1 MAMNNRVLSIEI
13 GNSFTKIC
21 EMDYKV
27 KKPKVYKV
35 LTVETPE
42 GIVVDGML
50 QPTQEYADRMVNA
63 LGTNGIRTKKVIF
76 TISSTRVASRE
87 VQIPNVKASKIEA
100 LVKTN
105 ANEYFPVD
113 LTQYE
118 IGHYL
123 AGGLTE
129 NGKLRVMALA
139 VPKALLDSYYQL
151 AQMCSWEVEC
161 FDYSSNSLYQILRDE
176 KSEKVTMVIKIDEN
190 STIVTVLSA
199 GKVLLQRTVA
209 YGVQDAI
216 DTMIA
221 SGAYAVNDPMSAVER
236 FQKKTCLNR
245 VLHPGDK
252 VWEENAGRWEDE
264 DAGNVEVTEARQ
276 KITASLEPLIVGVSR
291 VIDFYDSRNSE
302 NPIEKSYVTGL
313 GGSFSGMSKLFTNCL
328 ERKVHTLSEMDD
340 KIGMSK
346 AIRSTRPAAYISCLG
361 AVLAPVGLIDKSTQK
376 SKGLTV
382 VSGTNYTFVSVAV
395 LVLGV
400 ILSIAMAATSV
411 TRYLGNVAQN
421 VYLQNRVQELQP
433 AQAVYNDYLAAEAQ
447 YDKYTYLYAY
457 TQTPN
462 ENLVEFINELEQ
474 ILPDSFYTNSFSSDQ
489 TGISMSVTVEGKAA
503 AARTILN
510 IRNMQS
516 IDDVEISNITDSK
529 DETGTSIVTFSI
541 TGSYKVL
548 GVILSIA
555 MAATSVTRYL
565 GNVAQNVYLQN
576 RVQELQPAQAV
587 YNDYLAAEAQYDK
600 YTYLYAYT
608 QTPNENLVEFIN
620 ELEQILPDSFYT
632 NSFSSDQTGISM
644 SVTVE
649 GKAAAARTILN
660 IRNMQSID
668 DVEISNIT
676 DSKDET
682 GTSIVTFSI
691 TGSYKELTDE
701 TEESGEAQADTQ
713 TAQ

>member
-1 MAMNNRVLSIEI
+1 MNNRVLSIEI

-21 EMDYKV
+21 EIDYKV

-42 GIVVDGML
+42 GVVVDGML
-50 QPTQEYADRMVNA
+50 QPTQEYADHLVNA
-63 LGTNGIRTKKVIF
+63 LGTNGIRTRKVIF

-87 VQIPNVKASKIEA
+87 VQIPNVKANKIEA

-105 ANEYFPVD
+105 ANDYFPVD

-129 NGKLRVMALA
+129 DGKLRVMALA
-139 VPKALLDSYYQL
+139 VPKALLNSYYQL
-151 AQMCSWEVEC
+151 AQMCGWEVEC

-176 KSEKVTMVIKIDEN
+176 KTETVTMMIKIDEN

-216 DTMIA
+216 ETMIA

-245 VLHPGDK
+245 VLHQGDK
-252 VWEENAGRWEDE
+252 LWEENAGRWEDE
-264 DAGNVEVTEARQ
+264 DAGNVEVTAARQ
-276 KITASLEPLIVGVSR
+276 KITSSLEPLIVGVSR
-291 VIDFYDSRNSE
+291 VIDFYDSRNGD
-302 NPIEKSYVTGL
+302 NPIQKTFVTGL

-328 ERKVHTLSEMDD
+328 ERKVHTLSDMED

-361 AVLAPVGLIDKSTQK
+361 AVLAPVGLIDKSQQK
-376 SKGLTV
+376 AKGMTV

-400 ILSIAMAATSV
+400 ILSIAMAVTSL
-411 TRYLGNVAQN
+411 TRYFGTVAENVA
-421 VYLQNRVQELQP
+421 LQARVEELQP
-433 AQAVYNDYLAAEAQ
+433 AQTVYNEYLSTAAQ
-447 YDKYTYLYAY
+447 YDKYKYLYEY
-457 TQTPN
+457 TENPN

-474 ILPDSFYTNSFSSDQ
+474 ILPSSFWTNSFSSDME
-489 TGISMSVTVEGKAA
+489 GISMSVTVEGKAA

-510 IRNMQS
+510 IRNMES
-516 IDDVEISNITDSK
+516 IEDVQISNITDAQNELGESA
-529 DETGTSIVTFSI
+529 VTFSI
-541 TGSYKVL
+541 TG
-548 GVILSIA
+548 
-555 MAATSVTRYL
+555 
-565 GNVAQNVYLQN
+565 
-576 RVQELQPAQAV
+576 
-587 YNDYLAAEAQYDK
+587 
-600 YTYLYAYT
+600 TYADIHADT
-608 QTPNENLVEFIN
+608 EETE
-620 ELEQILPDSFYT
+620 S
-632 NSFSSDQTGISM
+632 TGD
-644 SVTVE
+644 T
-649 GKAAAARTILN
+649 
-660 IRNMQSID
+660 
-668 DVEISNIT
+668 
-676 DSKDET
+676 T
-682 GTSIVTFSI
+682 GT
-691 TGSYKELTDE
+691 
-701 TEESGEAQADTQ
+701 

>member
-21 EMDYKV
+21 EIDYKV

-42 GIVVDGML
+42 GVVVDGML
-50 QPTQEYADRMVNA
+50 QPTQEYADHLVNA
-63 LGTNGIRTKKVIF
+63 LGTNGIRTKRVIF

-105 ANEYFPVD
+105 ANDYFPVD

-129 NGKLRVMALA
+129 EGKLRIMALA

-151 AQMCSWEVEC
+151 AQMCGWEVEC

-176 KSEKVTMVIKIDEN
+176 KSEKVTMMIKIDEN

-216 DTMIA
+216 ETMIA

-245 VLHPGDK
+245 VLHQGDK
-252 VWEENAGRWEDE
+252 LWEENAGRWEDE
-264 DAGNVEVTEARQ
+264 DAGNVEVTAARQ

-291 VIDFYDSRNSE
+291 VIDFYDSRNS
-302 NPIEKSYVTGL
+302 NTPIERTYVTGL

-328 ERKVHTLSEMDD
+328 ERKVHTLSDMDD

-361 AVLAPVGLIDKSTQK
+361 AVLAPVGLIDKSQQK
-376 SKGLTV
+376 AKGMTV

-400 ILSIAMAATSV
+400 ILSIAMAVTSL
-411 TRYLGNVAQN
+411 TRYFGTVAENVA
-421 VYLQNRVQELQP
+421 LQARVEELQP
-433 AQAVYNDYLAAEAQ
+433 AQTVYNEYLSAAAQ
-447 YDKYTYLYAY
+447 YDKYKYLYEY
-457 TQTPN
+457 TENPN

-474 ILPDSFYTNSFSSDQ
+474 ILPDSFYTDSFSSDQ
-489 TGISMSVTVEGKAA
+489 TGISMTVNVEGKAA

-510 IRNMQS
+510 IRNMES
-516 IDDVEISNITDSK
+516 IEDVQISNITDNQ
-529 DETGTSIVTFSI
+529 DEMGGSWVMFSMTGT
-541 TGSYKVL
+541 YRE
-548 GVILSIA
+548 LS
-555 MAATSVTRYL
+555 
-565 GNVAQNVYLQN
+565 
-576 RVQELQPAQAV
+576 
-587 YNDYLAAEAQYDK
+587 
-600 YTYLYAYT
+600 
-608 QTPNENLVEFIN
+608 
-620 ELEQILPDSFYT
+620 
-632 NSFSSDQTGISM
+632 
-644 SVTVE
+644 
-649 GKAAAARTILN
+649 
-660 IRNMQSID
+660 
-668 DVEISNIT
+668 
-676 DSKDET
+676 
-682 GTSIVTFSI
+682 
-691 TGSYKELTDE
+691 DE
-701 TEESGEAQADTQ
+701 TEETGETVESTQ
-713 TAQ
+713 SVQ

>member
-1 MAMNNRVLSIEI
+1 MNNRVLSIEI

-21 EMDYKV
+21 EIDYKV

-42 GIVVDGML
+42 GVVVDGML
-50 QPTQEYADRMVNA
+50 QPTQEYADHLVNA
-63 LGTNGIRTKKVIF
+63 LGTNGIHTRRVIF

-87 VQIPNVKASKIEA
+87 VQIPNVKANKIEA

-105 ANEYFPVD
+105 ANDYFPVD

-129 NGKLRVMALA
+129 EGKLRVMALA

-151 AQMCSWEVEC
+151 AQMCGWEVEC

-176 KSEKVTMVIKIDEN
+176 KSEKVTMMIKIDEN

-216 DTMIA
+216 ETMIA

-245 VLHPGDK
+245 VLHQGDK
-252 VWEENAGRWEDE
+252 LWEENAGRWEDE
-264 DAGNVEVTEARQ
+264 DAGNAEVTAARQ
-276 KITASLEPLIVGVSR
+276 KITSSLEPLIVGVSR
-291 VIDFYDSRNSE
+291 VIDFYDSRNS
-302 NPIEKSYVTGL
+302 NTPIERTYVTGL

-328 ERKVHTLSEMDD
+328 ERKVHTLSDMDD

-361 AVLAPVGLIDKSTQK
+361 AVLAPVGLIDKSQQK
-376 SKGLTV
+376 AKGMTV

-400 ILSIAMAATSV
+400 ILSIAMAVTSM
-411 TRYLGNVAQN
+411 TRYFGTVAENVA
-421 VYLQNRVQELQP
+421 LQARVEELQP
-433 AQAVYNDYLAAEAQ
+433 AQTVYNEYLSTAAQ
-447 YDKYTYLYAY
+447 YDKYKYLYEY
-457 TQTPN
+457 TENPN

-474 ILPDSFYTNSFSSDQ
+474 ILPDSFYTDSFSSDQ
-489 TGISMSVTVEGKAA
+489 TGISMTVNVEGKAA

-510 IRNMQS
+510 IRNMES
-516 IDDVEISNITDSK
+516 IEDVQISNITDNQ
-529 DETGTSIVTFSI
+529 DEMGGSWVMFSMTGT
-541 TGSYKVL
+541 YRE
-548 GVILSIA
+548 LS
-555 MAATSVTRYL
+555 
-565 GNVAQNVYLQN
+565 
-576 RVQELQPAQAV
+576 
-587 YNDYLAAEAQYDK
+587 
-600 YTYLYAYT
+600 
-608 QTPNENLVEFIN
+608 
-620 ELEQILPDSFYT
+620 
-632 NSFSSDQTGISM
+632 
-644 SVTVE
+644 
-649 GKAAAARTILN
+649 
-660 IRNMQSID
+660 
-668 DVEISNIT
+668 
-676 DSKDET
+676 
-682 GTSIVTFSI
+682 
-691 TGSYKELTDE
+691 DE
-701 TEESGEAQADTQ
+701 TEETGETVESTQ
-713 TAQ
+713 SVQ

>member
-21 EMDYKV
+21 EIDYKV

-42 GIVVDGML
+42 GVVVDGML
-50 QPTQEYADRMVNA
+50 QPTQEYADHLVNA
-63 LGTNGIRTKKVIF
+63 LGTNGIRTKRVIF

-105 ANEYFPVD
+105 ANDYFPVD

-129 NGKLRVMALA
+129 EGKLRVMALA

-151 AQMCSWEVEC
+151 AQMCGWEVEC

-176 KSEKVTMVIKIDEN
+176 KSEKVTMMIKIDEN

-216 DTMIA
+216 ETMIA

-245 VLHPGDK
+245 VLHQGDK
-252 VWEENAGRWEDE
+252 LWEENAGRWEDE
-264 DAGNVEVTEARQ
+264 DAGNVEVTAARQ

-291 VIDFYDSRNSE
+291 VIDFYDSRNGDT
-302 NPIEKSYVTGL
+302 PIERTYVTGL

-376 SKGLTV
+376 AKGLTV
-382 VSGTNYTFVSVAV
+382 VSGTNYTFLSVAV
-395 LVLGV
+395 LILGIVLSV
-400 ILSIAMAATSV
+400 AFCAMSIPRYMTDKAMNA
-411 TRYLGNVAQN
+411 
-421 VYLQNRVQELQP
+421 YLQTRIEQLQP
-433 AQAVYNDYLAAEAQ
+433 AEAIYNEYLTTAAQ
-447 YDKYTYLYAY
+447 YDKYTYFYAY

-462 ENLVEFINELEQ
+462 ENLVEFMNELEQ
-474 ILPDSFYTNSFSSDQ
+474 ILPSSFFTNSFSSDEM
-489 TGISMSVTVEGKAA
+489 GVSMTITVEGKAA

-510 IRNMQS
+510 VRNMKS
-516 IDDVEISNITDSK
+516 IESVSVSGITDTV
-529 DETGTSIVTFSI
+529 DEAGNSTVTFSLSG
-541 TGSYKVL
+541 TYKAL
-548 GVILSIA
+548 GAEEEEPSDGTAV
-555 MAATSVTRYL
+555 AA
-565 GNVAQNVYLQN
+565 Q
-576 RVQELQPAQAV
+576 
-587 YNDYLAAEAQYDK
+587 
-600 YTYLYAYT
+600 
-608 QTPNENLVEFIN
+608 
-620 ELEQILPDSFYT
+620 
-632 NSFSSDQTGISM
+632 
-644 SVTVE
+644 
-649 GKAAAARTILN
+649 
-660 IRNMQSID
+660 
-668 DVEISNIT
+668 
-676 DSKDET
+676 
-682 GTSIVTFSI
+682 
-691 TGSYKELTDE
+691 
-701 TEESGEAQADTQ
+701 
-713 TAQ
+713 

>member
-21 EMDYKV
+21 EIDYKV

-42 GIVVDGML
+42 GVVVDGML
-50 QPTQEYADRMVNA
+50 QPTQEYADHLVNA
-63 LGTNGIRTKKVIF
+63 LGTNGIRTKRVIF

-87 VQIPNVKASKIEA
+87 VQIPNVKANKIEA

-105 ANEYFPVD
+105 ANDYFPVD

-129 NGKLRVMALA
+129 EGKLRVMALA
-139 VPKALLDSYYQL
+139 VPKALLNSYYQL
-151 AQMCSWEVEC
+151 AQMCGWEVEC

-176 KSEKVTMVIKIDEN
+176 KSEKVTMMIKIDEN

-216 DTMIA
+216 ETMIA

-245 VLHPGDK
+245 VLHQGDK
-252 VWEENAGRWEDE
+252 LWEENAGRWEDE
-264 DAGNVEVTEARQ
+264 DAGNVEVTAARQ
-276 KITASLEPLIVGVSR
+276 KITSTLEPLIVGVNR
-291 VIDFYDSRNSE
+291 VIDFYDSRNGDT
-302 NPIEKSYVTGL
+302 PIERTYVTGL

-328 ERKVHTLSEMDD
+328 ERKVHTLSDMDD

-361 AVLAPVGLIDKSTQK
+361 AVLAPVGLIDKSQQK
-376 SKGLTV
+376 GKGMTV

-400 ILSIAMAATSV
+400 ILSIAMAVTSL
-411 TRYLGNVAQN
+411 TRYFGTVAENVT
-421 VYLQNRVQELQP
+421 LQARVEELQP
-433 AQAVYNDYLAAEAQ
+433 AQTVYNEYLSAAAQ
-447 YDKYTYLYAY
+447 YDKYKYLYEY
-457 TQTPN
+457 TENPN

-474 ILPDSFYTNSFSSDQ
+474 ILPDSFYTDSFSSDQ
-489 TGISMSVTVEGKAA
+489 TGISMTVNVEGKAA

-510 IRNMQS
+510 IRNMES
-516 IDDVEISNITDSK
+516 IEDVQISNITDNQ
-529 DETGTSIVTFSI
+529 DEMGGSWVMFSMTGT
-541 TGSYKVL
+541 YRE
-548 GVILSIA
+548 LS
-555 MAATSVTRYL
+555 
-565 GNVAQNVYLQN
+565 
-576 RVQELQPAQAV
+576 
-587 YNDYLAAEAQYDK
+587 
-600 YTYLYAYT
+600 
-608 QTPNENLVEFIN
+608 
-620 ELEQILPDSFYT
+620 
-632 NSFSSDQTGISM
+632 
-644 SVTVE
+644 
-649 GKAAAARTILN
+649 
-660 IRNMQSID
+660 
-668 DVEISNIT
+668 
-676 DSKDET
+676 
-682 GTSIVTFSI
+682 
-691 TGSYKELTDE
+691 DE
-701 TEESGEAQADTQ
+701 TEETGETVESTQ
-713 TAQ
+713 SVQ

>member
-1 MAMNNRVLSIEI
+1 MNNRVLSIEI

-21 EMDYKV
+21 EIDYKV

-42 GIVVDGML
+42 GVVVDGML
-50 QPTQEYADRMVNA
+50 QPTQEYADHLVSA
-63 LGTNGIRTKKVIF
+63 LGTNGIRTKRVIF

-87 VQIPNVKASKIEA
+87 VQIPNVKANKIEA

-105 ANEYFPVD
+105 ANDYFPVD

-129 NGKLRVMALA
+129 EGKLRVMALA
-139 VPKALLDSYYQL
+139 VPKALLNSYYQL
-151 AQMCSWEVEC
+151 AQMCGWEVEC

-176 KSEKVTMVIKIDEN
+176 KSEKVTMMIKIDEN

-216 DTMIA
+216 ETMIA

-245 VLHPGDK
+245 VLHQGDK
-252 VWEENAGRWEDE
+252 LWEENAGRWEDE
-264 DAGNVEVTEARQ
+264 DAGNVEVTAARQ

-291 VIDFYDSRNSE
+291 VIDFYDSRNSDT
-302 NPIEKSYVTGL
+302 PIERTYVTGL

-376 SKGLTV
+376 AKGLTV
-382 VSGTNYTFVSVAV
+382 VSGTNYTFVSVAI

-400 ILSIAMAATSV
+400 ILSIAMAVTSL
-411 TRYLGNVAQN
+411 TRYFGTVAENVA
-421 VYLQNRVQELQP
+421 LQARVEELQP
-433 AQAVYNDYLAAEAQ
+433 AQTVYNEYLSAAAQ
-447 YDKYTYLYAY
+447 YDKYKYLYEY
-457 TQTPN
+457 TENPN

-474 ILPDSFYTNSFSSDQ
+474 ILPSSFWTNSFSSDME
-489 TGISMSVTVEGKAA
+489 GISMSVTVEGKAA

-510 IRNMQS
+510 IRNMES
-516 IDDVEISNITDSK
+516 IEDVQISNITDTQNELGESA
-529 DETGTSIVTFSI
+529 VTFSI
-541 TGSYKVL
+541 TG
-548 GVILSIA
+548 
-555 MAATSVTRYL
+555 
-565 GNVAQNVYLQN
+565 
-576 RVQELQPAQAV
+576 
-587 YNDYLAAEAQYDK
+587 
-600 YTYLYAYT
+600 TYADIHADT
-608 QTPNENLVEFIN
+608 EETE
-620 ELEQILPDSFYT
+620 S
-632 NSFSSDQTGISM
+632 TGD
-644 SVTVE
+644 T
-649 GKAAAARTILN
+649 
-660 IRNMQSID
+660 
-668 DVEISNIT
+668 
-676 DSKDET
+676 T
-682 GTSIVTFSI
+682 GT
-691 TGSYKELTDE
+691 
-701 TEESGEAQADTQ
+701 

>member
-21 EMDYKV
+21 EIDYKV

-35 LTVETPE
+35 LTVEPPE
-42 GIVVDGML
+42 GVVVDGML
-50 QPTQEYADRMVNA
+50 QPTQEYADHLVNA
-63 LGTNGIRTKKVIF
+63 LGTNGIRTKRVIF

-87 VQIPNVKASKIEA
+87 VQIPNVKANKIEA

-105 ANEYFPVD
+105 ANDYFPVD

-129 NGKLRVMALA
+129 EGKLRVMALA

-151 AQMCSWEVEC
+151 AQMCGWEVEC

-176 KSEKVTMVIKIDEN
+176 KSEKVTMMIKIDEN

-216 DTMIA
+216 ETMIA

-245 VLHPGDK
+245 VLHQGDK
-252 VWEENAGRWEDE
+252 LWEENAGRWEDE
-264 DAGNVEVTEARQ
+264 DAGNVEVTAARQ
-276 KITASLEPLIVGVSR
+276 KITSSLEPLIVGVSR
-291 VIDFYDSRNSE
+291 VIDFYDSRNS
-302 NPIEKSYVTGL
+302 NTPIERTYVTGL

-328 ERKVHTLSEMDD
+328 ERKVHTLSDMDD

-376 SKGLTV
+376 AKGLTV

-400 ILSIAMAATSV
+400 ILSIAMAVTSL
-411 TRYLGNVAQN
+411 TRYFGTVAENVA
-421 VYLQNRVQELQP
+421 LQARVEELQP
-433 AQAVYNDYLAAEAQ
+433 AQAVYNDYLATAAQ
-447 YDKYTYLYAY
+447 YDKYQYLYEY
-457 TQTPN
+457 TENPN

-474 ILPDSFYTNSFSSDQ
+474 ILPSSFWTNSFSSDME
-489 TGISMSVTVEGKAA
+489 GISMSVTVEGKAA

-510 IRNMQS
+510 IRNMES
-516 IDDVEISNITDSK
+516 IEDVQISNITDAQNELGESA
-529 DETGTSIVTFSI
+529 VTFSI
-541 TGSYKVL
+541 TGTYADIHADSEEAENT
-548 GVILSIA
+548 GD
-555 MAATSVTRYL
+555 AA
-565 GNVAQNVYLQN
+565 
-576 RVQELQPAQAV
+576 
-587 YNDYLAAEAQYDK
+587 
-600 YTYLYAYT
+600 
-608 QTPNENLVEFIN
+608 
-620 ELEQILPDSFYT
+620 
-632 NSFSSDQTGISM
+632 
-644 SVTVE
+644 
-649 GKAAAARTILN
+649 
-660 IRNMQSID
+660 
-668 DVEISNIT
+668 
-676 DSKDET
+676 
-682 GTSIVTFSI
+682 GT
-691 TGSYKELTDE
+691 
-701 TEESGEAQADTQ
+701 

>member
-1 MAMNNRVLSIEI
+1 MNNRVLSIEI

-21 EMDYKV
+21 EIDYKV

-42 GIVVDGML
+42 GVVVDGML
-50 QPTQEYADRMVNA
+50 QPTQEYADHLVNA
-63 LGTNGIRTKKVIF
+63 LGTNSIRTKRVIF

-87 VQIPNVKASKIEA
+87 VQIPNVKANKIEA

-105 ANEYFPVD
+105 ANDYFPVD

-129 NGKLRVMALA
+129 EGKLRVMALA
-139 VPKALLDSYYQL
+139 VPKALLNSYYQL
-151 AQMCSWEVEC
+151 AQMCGWEIEC

-176 KSEKVTMVIKIDEN
+176 KTETVTMMIKIDEN

-216 DTMIA
+216 ETMIA
-221 SGAYAVNDPMSAVER
+221 SGVYAVNDPMSAVER

-245 VLHPGDK
+245 VLHQGDK
-252 VWEENAGRWEDE
+252 LWEENAGRWEDE
-264 DAGNVEVTEARQ
+264 DAGNVEVTAARQ

-291 VIDFYDSRNSE
+291 VIDFYDSRNGD
-302 NPIEKSYVTGL
+302 NPIQKTFVTGL

-328 ERKVHTLSEMDD
+328 ERKVHTLSDMED

-361 AVLAPVGLIDKSTQK
+361 AVLAPVGLIDKSQQK
-376 SKGLTV
+376 AKGMTV

-400 ILSIAMAATSV
+400 ILSIAMAVTSL
-411 TRYLGNVAQN
+411 TRYFGTVAENVA
-421 VYLQNRVQELQP
+421 LQARVEELQP
-433 AQAVYNDYLAAEAQ
+433 AQAVYNDYLATAAQ
-447 YDKYTYLYAY
+447 YDKYQYLYEY
-457 TQTPN
+457 TENPN

-474 ILPDSFYTNSFSSDQ
+474 ILPSSFWTNSFSSDME
-489 TGISMSVTVEGKAA
+489 GISMSVTVEGKAA

-510 IRNMQS
+510 IRNMES
-516 IDDVEISNITDSK
+516 IEDVQISNITDAQNELGESA
-529 DETGTSIVTFSI
+529 VTFSI
-541 TGSYKVL
+541 TGTYADIHADSEEAENT
-548 GVILSIA
+548 GD
-555 MAATSVTRYL
+555 AA
-565 GNVAQNVYLQN
+565 
-576 RVQELQPAQAV
+576 
-587 YNDYLAAEAQYDK
+587 
-600 YTYLYAYT
+600 
-608 QTPNENLVEFIN
+608 
-620 ELEQILPDSFYT
+620 
-632 NSFSSDQTGISM
+632 
-644 SVTVE
+644 
-649 GKAAAARTILN
+649 
-660 IRNMQSID
+660 
-668 DVEISNIT
+668 
-676 DSKDET
+676 
-682 GTSIVTFSI
+682 GT
-691 TGSYKELTDE
+691 
-701 TEESGEAQADTQ
+701 

>member
-21 EMDYKV
+21 EIDYKV

-42 GIVVDGML
+42 GVVVDGML
-50 QPTQEYADRMVNA
+50 QPTQEYADHLVNA
-63 LGTNGIRTKKVIF
+63 LGTNGIRTKRVIF

-87 VQIPNVKASKIEA
+87 VQIPNVKANKIEA

-105 ANEYFPVD
+105 ANDYFPVD

-129 NGKLRVMALA
+129 EGKLRVMALA
-139 VPKALLDSYYQL
+139 VPKALLNSYYQL
-151 AQMCSWEVEC
+151 AQMCGWEVEC

-176 KSEKVTMVIKIDEN
+176 KSEKVTMMIKIDEN
-190 STIVTVLSA
+190 NTIVTVLSA

-216 DTMIA
+216 ETMIA

-245 VLHPGDK
+245 VLHQGDK
-252 VWEENAGRWEDE
+252 LWEENAGRWEDE
-264 DAGNVEVTEARQ
+264 DAGNAEVTAARQ
-276 KITASLEPLIVGVSR
+276 KITSSLEPLIVGVSR
-291 VIDFYDSRNSE
+291 VIDFYDSRNSDT
-302 NPIEKSYVTGL
+302 PIERTYVTGL

-361 AVLAPVGLIDKSTQK
+361 AVLAPVGLIDKSQQK
-376 SKGLTV
+376 GKGMTV

-400 ILSIAMAATSV
+400 ILSIAMAVTSL
-411 TRYLGNVAQN
+411 TRYFGTVAENVA
-421 VYLQNRVQELQP
+421 LQARVEELQP
-433 AQAVYNDYLAAEAQ
+433 AQTVYNEYLSAAAQ
-447 YDKYTYLYAY
+447 YDKYKYLYEY
-457 TQTPN
+457 TENPN

-474 ILPDSFYTNSFSSDQ
+474 ILPDSFYTDSFSSDQ
-489 TGISMSVTVEGKAA
+489 TGISMTVNVEGKAA

-510 IRNMQS
+510 IRNMES
-516 IDDVEISNITDSK
+516 IEDVQISNITDNQ
-529 DETGTSIVTFSI
+529 DEMGGSWVMFSMTGT
-541 TGSYKVL
+541 YRE
-548 GVILSIA
+548 LS
-555 MAATSVTRYL
+555 
-565 GNVAQNVYLQN
+565 
-576 RVQELQPAQAV
+576 
-587 YNDYLAAEAQYDK
+587 
-600 YTYLYAYT
+600 
-608 QTPNENLVEFIN
+608 
-620 ELEQILPDSFYT
+620 
-632 NSFSSDQTGISM
+632 
-644 SVTVE
+644 
-649 GKAAAARTILN
+649 
-660 IRNMQSID
+660 
-668 DVEISNIT
+668 
-676 DSKDET
+676 
-682 GTSIVTFSI
+682 
-691 TGSYKELTDE
+691 DE
-701 TEESGEAQADTQ
+701 TEETGETVESTQ
-713 TAQ
+713 SVQ

>member
-21 EMDYKV
+21 EIDYKV

-42 GIVVDGML
+42 GVVVDGML
-50 QPTQEYADRMVNA
+50 QPTQEYADHLVNA
-63 LGTNGIRTKKVIF
+63 LGTNGIRTKRVIF

-105 ANEYFPVD
+105 ANDYFPVD

-129 NGKLRVMALA
+129 DGKLRVMALA
-139 VPKALLDSYYQL
+139 VPKALLNSYYQL
-151 AQMCSWEVEC
+151 AQMCGWEVEC

-176 KSEKVTMVIKIDEN
+176 KSEKVTMMIKIDEN
-190 STIVTVLSA
+190 NTIVTVLSA

-216 DTMIA
+216 ETMIA

-245 VLHPGDK
+245 VLHQGDK
-252 VWEENAGRWEDE
+252 LWEENAGRWEDE
-264 DAGNVEVTEARQ
+264 DAGNVEVTAARQ
-276 KITASLEPLIVGVSR
+276 KITSSLEPLIVGVSR
-291 VIDFYDSRNSE
+291 VIDFYDSRNSDT
-302 NPIEKSYVTGL
+302 PIERTYVTGL

-361 AVLAPVGLIDKSTQK
+361 AVLAPVGLIDKSQQK
-376 SKGLTV
+376 AKGMTV

-400 ILSIAMAATSV
+400 ILSIAMAVTSL
-411 TRYLGNVAQN
+411 TRYFGTVAENVA
-421 VYLQNRVQELQP
+421 LQARVEELQP
-433 AQAVYNDYLAAEAQ
+433 AQAVYNEYLSAAAQ
-447 YDKYTYLYAY
+447 YDKYKYLYEY
-457 TQTPN
+457 TENPN

-474 ILPDSFYTNSFSSDQ
+474 ILPDSFYTDSFSSDQ
-489 TGISMSVTVEGKAA
+489 TGISMTVNVEGKAA

-510 IRNMQS
+510 IRNMES
-516 IDDVEISNITDSK
+516 IEDVQISNITDNQ
-529 DETGTSIVTFSI
+529 DETGGSWVMFS
-541 TGSYKVL
+541 
-548 GVILSIA
+548 
-555 MAATSVTRYL
+555 M
-565 GNVAQNVYLQN
+565 
-576 RVQELQPAQAV
+576 
-587 YNDYLAAEAQYDK
+587 
-600 YTYLYAYT
+600 
-608 QTPNENLVEFIN
+608 
-620 ELEQILPDSFYT
+620 
-632 NSFSSDQTGISM
+632 
-644 SVTVE
+644 
-649 GKAAAARTILN
+649 
-660 IRNMQSID
+660 
-668 DVEISNIT
+668 
-676 DSKDET
+676 T
-682 GTSIVTFSI
+682 GT
-691 TGSYKELTDE
+691 YRELSDE
-701 TEESGEAQADTQ
+701 TEETGETVESTQ
-713 TAQ
+713 SVQ

>member
-21 EMDYKV
+21 EIDYKV

-42 GIVVDGML
+42 GVVVDGML
-50 QPTQEYADRMVNA
+50 QPTQEYADHLVNA
-63 LGTNGIRTKKVIF
+63 LGTNGIRTKRVIF

-105 ANEYFPVD
+105 ANDYFPVD

-129 NGKLRVMALA
+129 EGKLRVMALA

-151 AQMCSWEVEC
+151 AQMCGWEVEC

-176 KSEKVTMVIKIDEN
+176 KSEKVTMMIKIDEN

-216 DTMIA
+216 ETMIA

-252 VWEENAGRWEDE
+252 LWEENAGRWEDE
-264 DAGNVEVTEARQ
+264 DAGNVEVTAARQ
-276 KITASLEPLIVGVSR
+276 KITSSLEPLIVGVSR
-291 VIDFYDSRNSE
+291 VIDFYDSRNSDT
-302 NPIEKSYVTGL
+302 PIERTYVTGL

-328 ERKVHTLSEMDD
+328 ERKVHTLSDMED

-361 AVLAPVGLIDKSTQK
+361 AVLAPVGLIDKSQQK
-376 SKGLTV
+376 AKGMTV

-400 ILSIAMAATSV
+400 ILSIAMAVTSL
-411 TRYLGNVAQN
+411 TRYFGTVAENVA
-421 VYLQNRVQELQP
+421 LQERVEELQP
-433 AQAVYNDYLAAEAQ
+433 AQTVYNEYLSTAAQ
-447 YDKYTYLYAY
+447 YDKYKYLYEY
-457 TQTPN
+457 TENPN
-462 ENLVEFINELEQ
+462 ENIVEFINELEQ
-474 ILPDSFYTNSFSSDQ
+474 ILPSSFWTNSFSSDME
-489 TGISMSVTVEGKAA
+489 GISMSVTVEGKAA

-510 IRNMQS
+510 IRNMES
-516 IDDVEISNITDSK
+516 IEDVQISNITDTQNELGESA
-529 DETGTSIVTFSI
+529 VTFSI
-541 TGSYKVL
+541 TG
-548 GVILSIA
+548 
-555 MAATSVTRYL
+555 
-565 GNVAQNVYLQN
+565 
-576 RVQELQPAQAV
+576 
-587 YNDYLAAEAQYDK
+587 
-600 YTYLYAYT
+600 TYADIHADT
-608 QTPNENLVEFIN
+608 EETE
-620 ELEQILPDSFYT
+620 S
-632 NSFSSDQTGISM
+632 TGD
-644 SVTVE
+644 T
-649 GKAAAARTILN
+649 
-660 IRNMQSID
+660 
-668 DVEISNIT
+668 
-676 DSKDET
+676 T
-682 GTSIVTFSI
+682 GT
-691 TGSYKELTDE
+691 
-701 TEESGEAQADTQ
+701 

>member
-1 MAMNNRVLSIEI
+1 MNNRVLSIEI

-21 EMDYKV
+21 EIDYKV

-42 GIVVDGML
+42 GVVVDGML
-50 QPTQEYADRMVNA
+50 QPTQEYADHLVNA
-63 LGTNGIRTKKVIF
+63 LGTNGIRTKRVIF

-87 VQIPNVKASKIEA
+87 VQIPNVKANKIEA

-105 ANEYFPVD
+105 ANDYFPVD

-129 NGKLRVMALA
+129 EGKLRVMALA

-151 AQMCSWEVEC
+151 AQMCGWEVEC

-176 KSEKVTMVIKIDEN
+176 KSEKVTMMIKIDEN

-216 DTMIA
+216 ETMIA

-245 VLHPGDK
+245 VLHQGDK
-252 VWEENAGRWEDE
+252 LWEENAGRWEDE
-264 DAGNVEVTEARQ
+264 DAGNVEVTAARQ

-291 VIDFYDSRNSE
+291 VIDFYDSRNSDT
-302 NPIEKSYVTGL
+302 PIERTYVTGL

-376 SKGLTV
+376 AKGLTV

-400 ILSIAMAATSV
+400 ILSIAMAVTSL
-411 TRYLGNVAQN
+411 TRYFGTVAENVT
-421 VYLQNRVQELQP
+421 LQARVEELQP
-433 AQAVYNDYLAAEAQ
+433 AQTVYNEYLSTAAQ
-447 YDKYTYLYAY
+447 YDKYKYLYEY
-457 TQTPN
+457 TENPN

-474 ILPDSFYTNSFSSDQ
+474 ILPDSFYTDSFSSDQ
-489 TGISMSVTVEGKAA
+489 TGISMTVNVEGKAA

-510 IRNMQS
+510 IRNMES
-516 IDDVEISNITDSK
+516 IEDVQISNITDNQ
-529 DETGTSIVTFSI
+529 DEMGGSWVMFSMTGT
-541 TGSYKVL
+541 YRE
-548 GVILSIA
+548 LS
-555 MAATSVTRYL
+555 
-565 GNVAQNVYLQN
+565 
-576 RVQELQPAQAV
+576 
-587 YNDYLAAEAQYDK
+587 
-600 YTYLYAYT
+600 
-608 QTPNENLVEFIN
+608 
-620 ELEQILPDSFYT
+620 
-632 NSFSSDQTGISM
+632 
-644 SVTVE
+644 
-649 GKAAAARTILN
+649 
-660 IRNMQSID
+660 
-668 DVEISNIT
+668 
-676 DSKDET
+676 
-682 GTSIVTFSI
+682 
-691 TGSYKELTDE
+691 DE
-701 TEESGEAQADTQ
+701 TEETGETVESTQ
-713 TAQ
+713 SVQ

>member
-21 EMDYKV
+21 EIDYKV

-42 GIVVDGML
+42 GVVVDGML
-50 QPTQEYADRMVNA
+50 QPTQEYADRMVSA
-63 LGTNGIRTKKVIF
+63 LGTNGIRTKRVIF

-105 ANEYFPVD
+105 ANDYFPVD

-129 NGKLRVMALA
+129 DGKLRVMALA
-139 VPKALLDSYYQL
+139 VPKALLNSYYQL
-151 AQMCSWEVEC
+151 AQMCGWEVEC

-176 KSEKVTMVIKIDEN
+176 KSEKVTMMIKIDEN

-216 DTMIA
+216 ETMIA

-245 VLHPGDK
+245 VLHQGDK
-252 VWEENAGRWEDE
+252 LWEENAGRWEDE
-264 DAGNVEVTEARQ
+264 DAGNVEVTAARQ
-276 KITASLEPLIVGVSR
+276 KITSSLEPLIVGVSR
-291 VIDFYDSRNSE
+291 VIDFYDSRNGDT
-302 NPIEKSYVTGL
+302 PIERTYVTGL

-328 ERKVHTLSEMDD
+328 ERKVHTLSDMDD

-361 AVLAPVGLIDKSTQK
+361 AVLAPVGLIDKSQQK
-376 SKGLTV
+376 AKGMTV

-400 ILSIAMAATSV
+400 ILSIAMAVTSL
-411 TRYLGNVAQN
+411 TRYFGTVAENVA
-421 VYLQNRVQELQP
+421 LQARVEELQP
-433 AQAVYNDYLAAEAQ
+433 AQAVYNEYLSAAAQ
-447 YDKYTYLYAY
+447 YDKYKYLYEY
-457 TQTPN
+457 TENPN

-474 ILPDSFYTNSFSSDQ
+474 ILPDSFYTDSFSSDQ
-489 TGISMSVTVEGKAA
+489 TGISMTVNVEGKAA

-510 IRNMQS
+510 VRNMES
-516 IDDVEISNITDSK
+516 IEDVQISNITDNQ
-529 DETGTSIVTFSI
+529 DEMGGSWVMFSMTGT
-541 TGSYKVL
+541 YRE
-548 GVILSIA
+548 LS
-555 MAATSVTRYL
+555 
-565 GNVAQNVYLQN
+565 
-576 RVQELQPAQAV
+576 
-587 YNDYLAAEAQYDK
+587 
-600 YTYLYAYT
+600 
-608 QTPNENLVEFIN
+608 
-620 ELEQILPDSFYT
+620 
-632 NSFSSDQTGISM
+632 
-644 SVTVE
+644 
-649 GKAAAARTILN
+649 
-660 IRNMQSID
+660 
-668 DVEISNIT
+668 
-676 DSKDET
+676 
-682 GTSIVTFSI
+682 
-691 TGSYKELTDE
+691 DE
-701 TEESGEAQADTQ
+701 TEETGETVESTQ
-713 TAQ
+713 SVQ

>member
-1 MAMNNRVLSIEI
+1 MNNRVLSIEI

-21 EMDYKV
+21 EIDYKV

-42 GIVVDGML
+42 GVVVDGML
-50 QPTQEYADRMVNA
+50 QPTQEYADHLVNA
-63 LGTNGIRTKKVIF
+63 LGTNGIRTKRVIF

-87 VQIPNVKASKIEA
+87 VQIPNVKANKIEA

-105 ANEYFPVD
+105 ANDYFPVD

-129 NGKLRVMALA
+129 EGKLRVMALA

-151 AQMCSWEVEC
+151 AQMCGWEVEC

-176 KSEKVTMVIKIDEN
+176 KSEKVTMMIKIDEN

-216 DTMIA
+216 ETMIA

-245 VLHPGDK
+245 VLHQGDK
-252 VWEENAGRWEDE
+252 LWEENAGRWEDE
-264 DAGNVEVTEARQ
+264 DAGNAEVTAARQ
-276 KITASLEPLIVGVSR
+276 KITSSLEPLIVGVSR
-291 VIDFYDSRNSE
+291 VIDFYDSRNS
-302 NPIEKSYVTGL
+302 NTPIERTYVTGL

-328 ERKVHTLSEMDD
+328 ERKVHTLSDMED

-361 AVLAPVGLIDKSTQK
+361 AVLAPVGLIDKSQQK
-376 SKGLTV
+376 AKGMTV

-400 ILSIAMAATSV
+400 ILSIAMAVTSL
-411 TRYLGNVAQN
+411 TRYFGTVAENVA
-421 VYLQNRVQELQP
+421 LQARVEELQP
-433 AQAVYNDYLAAEAQ
+433 AQTVYNEYLSAAAQ
-447 YDKYTYLYAY
+447 YDKYKYLYEY
-457 TQTPN
+457 TENPN

-474 ILPDSFYTNSFSSDQ
+474 ILPSSFWTNSFSSDME
-489 TGISMSVTVEGKAA
+489 GISMSVTVEGKAA

-510 IRNMQS
+510 IRNMES
-516 IDDVEISNITDSK
+516 IEDVQISNITDTQNELGESA
-529 DETGTSIVTFSI
+529 VTFSI
-541 TGSYKVL
+541 TG
-548 GVILSIA
+548 
-555 MAATSVTRYL
+555 
-565 GNVAQNVYLQN
+565 
-576 RVQELQPAQAV
+576 
-587 YNDYLAAEAQYDK
+587 
-600 YTYLYAYT
+600 TYADIHADT
-608 QTPNENLVEFIN
+608 EETE
-620 ELEQILPDSFYT
+620 S
-632 NSFSSDQTGISM
+632 TGD
-644 SVTVE
+644 T
-649 GKAAAARTILN
+649 
-660 IRNMQSID
+660 
-668 DVEISNIT
+668 
-676 DSKDET
+676 T
-682 GTSIVTFSI
+682 GT
-691 TGSYKELTDE
+691 
-701 TEESGEAQADTQ
+701 

>member
-21 EMDYKV
+21 EIDYKV

-42 GIVVDGML
+42 GVVVDGML
-50 QPTQEYADRMVNA
+50 QPTQEYADHLVNA
-63 LGTNGIRTKKVIF
+63 LGTNGIRTKRVIF

-87 VQIPNVKASKIEA
+87 VQIPNVKANKIEA

-105 ANEYFPVD
+105 ANDYFPVD

-129 NGKLRVMALA
+129 EGKLRVMALA

-151 AQMCSWEVEC
+151 AQMCGWEVEC

-176 KSEKVTMVIKIDEN
+176 KSEKVTMMIKIDEN

-216 DTMIA
+216 ETMIA
-221 SGAYAVNDPMSAVER
+221 SGVYAVNDPMSAVER

-245 VLHPGDK
+245 VLHQGDK
-252 VWEENAGRWEDE
+252 LWEENAGRWEDE
-264 DAGNVEVTEARQ
+264 DAGNVEVTAARQ

-291 VIDFYDSRNSE
+291 VIDFYDSRNSDT
-302 NPIEKSYVTGL
+302 PIERTYVTGL

-328 ERKVHTLSEMDD
+328 ERKVHTLSDMED

-361 AVLAPVGLIDKSTQK
+361 AVLAPVGLIDKSQQK
-376 SKGLTV
+376 AKGMTV

-400 ILSIAMAATSV
+400 ILSIAMAVTSL
-411 TRYLGNVAQN
+411 TRYFGTVAENVA
-421 VYLQNRVQELQP
+421 LQARVEELQP
-433 AQAVYNDYLAAEAQ
+433 AQTVYNEYLSTAAQ
-447 YDKYTYLYAY
+447 YDKYKYLYEY
-457 TQTPN
+457 TENPN

-474 ILPDSFYTNSFSSDQ
+474 ILPSSFWTNSFSSDME
-489 TGISMSVTVEGKAA
+489 GISMSVTVEGKAA

-510 IRNMQS
+510 IRNMES
-516 IDDVEISNITDSK
+516 IEDVQISNITDTQNELGESA
-529 DETGTSIVTFSI
+529 VTFSI
-541 TGSYKVL
+541 TG
-548 GVILSIA
+548 
-555 MAATSVTRYL
+555 
-565 GNVAQNVYLQN
+565 
-576 RVQELQPAQAV
+576 
-587 YNDYLAAEAQYDK
+587 
-600 YTYLYAYT
+600 TYADIHADT
-608 QTPNENLVEFIN
+608 EETE
-620 ELEQILPDSFYT
+620 S
-632 NSFSSDQTGISM
+632 TGD
-644 SVTVE
+644 T
-649 GKAAAARTILN
+649 
-660 IRNMQSID
+660 
-668 DVEISNIT
+668 
-676 DSKDET
+676 T
-682 GTSIVTFSI
+682 GT
-691 TGSYKELTDE
+691 
-701 TEESGEAQADTQ
+701 

>member
-21 EMDYKV
+21 EIDYKV

-42 GIVVDGML
+42 GVVVDGML
-50 QPTQEYADRMVNA
+50 QPTQEYADHLVNA
-63 LGTNGIRTKKVIF
+63 LGTNGIRTKRVIF

-87 VQIPNVKASKIEA
+87 VQIPNVKANKIEA

-105 ANEYFPVD
+105 ANDYFPVD

-129 NGKLRVMALA
+129 EGKLRVMALA

-151 AQMCSWEVEC
+151 AQMCGWEVEC

-176 KSEKVTMVIKIDEN
+176 KSEKVTMMIKIDEN

-216 DTMIA
+216 ETMIA

-245 VLHPGDK
+245 VLHQGDK
-252 VWEENAGRWEDE
+252 LWEENAGRWEDE
-264 DAGNVEVTEARQ
+264 DAGNVEVTAARQ
-276 KITASLEPLIVGVSR
+276 KITSSLEPLIVGVSR
-291 VIDFYDSRNSE
+291 VIDFYDSRNSDT
-302 NPIEKSYVTGL
+302 PIERTYVTGL

-376 SKGLTV
+376 AKGLTV

-400 ILSIAMAATSV
+400 ILSIAMAVTSL
-411 TRYLGNVAQN
+411 TRYFGTVAENVA
-421 VYLQNRVQELQP
+421 LQARVEELQP
-433 AQAVYNDYLAAEAQ
+433 AQTVYNEYLSAAAQ
-447 YDKYTYLYAY
+447 YDKYKYLYEY
-457 TQTPN
+457 TENPN

-474 ILPDSFYTNSFSSDQ
+474 ILPSSFWTNSFSSDME
-489 TGISMSVTVEGKAA
+489 GISMSVTVEGKAA

-510 IRNMQS
+510 IRNMES
-516 IDDVEISNITDSK
+516 IEDVQISNITDTQNELGESA
-529 DETGTSIVTFSI
+529 VTFSI
-541 TGSYKVL
+541 TG
-548 GVILSIA
+548 
-555 MAATSVTRYL
+555 
-565 GNVAQNVYLQN
+565 
-576 RVQELQPAQAV
+576 
-587 YNDYLAAEAQYDK
+587 
-600 YTYLYAYT
+600 TYADIHADT
-608 QTPNENLVEFIN
+608 EETE
-620 ELEQILPDSFYT
+620 S
-632 NSFSSDQTGISM
+632 TGD
-644 SVTVE
+644 T
-649 GKAAAARTILN
+649 
-660 IRNMQSID
+660 
-668 DVEISNIT
+668 
-676 DSKDET
+676 T
-682 GTSIVTFSI
+682 GT
-691 TGSYKELTDE
+691 
-701 TEESGEAQADTQ
+701 

>member
-1 MAMNNRVLSIEI
+1 MNNRVLSIEI

-21 EMDYKV
+21 EIDYKV

-42 GIVVDGML
+42 GVVVDGML
-50 QPTQEYADRMVNA
+50 QPTQEYADHLVNA
-63 LGTNGIRTKKVIF
+63 LGTNGIRTKRVIF

-105 ANEYFPVD
+105 ANDYFPVD

-129 NGKLRVMALA
+129 EGKLRVMALA
-139 VPKALLDSYYQL
+139 VPKALLNSYYQL
-151 AQMCSWEVEC
+151 AQMCGWEVEC

-176 KSEKVTMVIKIDEN
+176 KSEKVTLVIKIDEN

-216 DTMIA
+216 ETMIS
-221 SGAYAVNDPMSAVER
+221 SGAYAVTDPIGAVER

-245 VLHPGDK
+245 VLHQGDK
-252 VWEENAGRWEDE
+252 VWEENSGRWEDE
-264 DAGNVEVTEARQ
+264 DAGNVTVMEARQ

-291 VIDFYDSRNSE
+291 VIDFYDSRNGDS
-302 NPIEKSYVTGL
+302 PIERAYVTGL

-328 ERKVHTLSEMDD
+328 EKKVHTLSEVD

-346 AIRSTRPAAYISCLG
+346 AIRSTRPASYISCLG

-376 SKGLTV
+376 AKGLTV

-395 LVLGV
+395 LVLGIV
-400 ILSIAMAATSV
+400 VSIAFCAMSIP
-411 TRYLGNVAQN
+411 RYMVDKVAN
-421 VYLQNRVQELQP
+421 EYLQNRIVELQP
-433 AQAVYNDYLAAEAQ
+433 AEAIYNEYLTTAAQ
-447 YDKYTYLYAY
+447 YDKYNYFYAY

-462 ENLVEFINELEQ
+462 ENLVEFMNELEQ
-474 ILPDSFYTNSFSSDQ
+474 ILPSTFYTNSFTSDEN
-489 TGISMSVTVEGKAA
+489 GVSMSITVEGKAA

-510 IRNMQS
+510 IRNMKS
-516 IDDVEISNITDSK
+516 IESVSVSGITDTV
-529 DETGTSIVTFSI
+529 DEAGNSTVTFSLSG
-541 TGSYKVL
+541 TYKAL
-548 GVILSIA
+548 GA
-555 MAATSVTRYL
+555 EEEDTSDST
-565 GNVAQNVYLQN
+565 
-576 RVQELQPAQAV
+576 AV
-587 YNDYLAAEAQYDK
+587 
-600 YTYLYAYT
+600 
-608 QTPNENLVEFIN
+608 
-620 ELEQILPDSFYT
+620 
-632 NSFSSDQTGISM
+632 
-644 SVTVE
+644 
-649 GKAAAARTILN
+649 
-660 IRNMQSID
+660 
-668 DVEISNIT
+668 
-676 DSKDET
+676 
-682 GTSIVTFSI
+682 
-691 TGSYKELTDE
+691 
-701 TEESGEAQADTQ
+701 

>member
-13 GNSFTKIC
+13 SNSFTKIC
-21 EMDYKV
+21 EIDYKV

-42 GIVVDGML
+42 GVVVDGML
-50 QPTQEYADRMVNA
+50 QPTQEYADHLVNA
-63 LGTNGIRTKKVIF
+63 LGTNGIHTKRVIF

-87 VQIPNVKASKIEA
+87 VQIPNVKANKIEA

-105 ANEYFPVD
+105 ANDYFPVD

-129 NGKLRVMALA
+129 EGKLRVMALA

-151 AQMCSWEVEC
+151 AQMCGWEVEC

-176 KSEKVTMVIKIDEN
+176 KSEKVTMMIKIDEN

-216 DTMIA
+216 ETMIA

-245 VLHPGDK
+245 VLHQGDK
-252 VWEENAGRWEDE
+252 LWEENAGRWEDE
-264 DAGNVEVTEARQ
+264 DAGNVEVTAARQ
-276 KITASLEPLIVGVSR
+276 KITATLEPLIVGVNR
-291 VIDFYDSRNSE
+291 VIDFYDSRNGDT
-302 NPIEKSYVTGL
+302 PIERTYVTGL

-328 ERKVHTLSEMDD
+328 ERKVHTLSDMED

-361 AVLAPVGLIDKSTQK
+361 AVLAPVGLIDKSQQK
-376 SKGLTV
+376 AKGMTV

-400 ILSIAMAATSV
+400 ILSIAMAVTSL
-411 TRYLGNVAQN
+411 TRYFGTVAENVA
-421 VYLQNRVQELQP
+421 LQARVEELQP
-433 AQAVYNDYLAAEAQ
+433 AQTVYNEYLSTAAQ
-447 YDKYTYLYAY
+447 YDKYKYLYEY
-457 TQTPN
+457 TVNPN

-474 ILPDSFYTNSFSSDQ
+474 ILPSSFWTNSFSSDME
-489 TGISMSVTVEGKAA
+489 GISMSVTVEGKAA

-510 IRNMQS
+510 IRNMES
-516 IDDVEISNITDSK
+516 IEDVQISNITDTQNELGESA
-529 DETGTSIVTFSI
+529 VTFSI
-541 TGSYKVL
+541 TG
-548 GVILSIA
+548 
-555 MAATSVTRYL
+555 
-565 GNVAQNVYLQN
+565 
-576 RVQELQPAQAV
+576 
-587 YNDYLAAEAQYDK
+587 
-600 YTYLYAYT
+600 TYADIHADT
-608 QTPNENLVEFIN
+608 EETE
-620 ELEQILPDSFYT
+620 S
-632 NSFSSDQTGISM
+632 TGD
-644 SVTVE
+644 T
-649 GKAAAARTILN
+649 
-660 IRNMQSID
+660 
-668 DVEISNIT
+668 
-676 DSKDET
+676 T
-682 GTSIVTFSI
+682 GT
-691 TGSYKELTDE
+691 
-701 TEESGEAQADTQ
+701 

>member
-21 EMDYKV
+21 EIDYKV

-42 GIVVDGML
+42 GVVVDGML
-50 QPTQEYADRMVNA
+50 QPTQEYADHLVNA
-63 LGTNGIRTKKVIF
+63 LGTNGIRTKRVIF

-105 ANEYFPVD
+105 ANDYFPVD

-129 NGKLRVMALA
+129 EGKLRVMALA

-151 AQMCSWEVEC
+151 AQMCGWEVEC

-176 KSEKVTMVIKIDEN
+176 KSEKVTMMIKIDEN

-216 DTMIA
+216 ETMIA

-245 VLHPGDK
+245 VLHQGDK
-252 VWEENAGRWEDE
+252 LWEENAGRWEDE
-264 DAGNVEVTEARQ
+264 DAGNVEVTAARQ
-276 KITASLEPLIVGVSR
+276 KITSSLEPLIVGVSR
-291 VIDFYDSRNSE
+291 VIDFYDSRNS
-302 NPIEKSYVTGL
+302 NTPIERTYVTGL

-328 ERKVHTLSEMDD
+328 ERKVHTLSDMDD

-361 AVLAPVGLIDKSTQK
+361 AVLAPVGLIDKSQQK
-376 SKGLTV
+376 AKGMTV

-400 ILSIAMAATSV
+400 ILSIAMAVTSL
-411 TRYLGNVAQN
+411 TRYFGTVAENVA
-421 VYLQNRVQELQP
+421 LQARVEELQP
-433 AQAVYNDYLAAEAQ
+433 AQAVYNEYLSAAAQ
-447 YDKYTYLYAY
+447 YDKYKYLYEY
-457 TQTPN
+457 TENPN

-474 ILPDSFYTNSFSSDQ
+474 ILPDSFYTDSFSSDQ
-489 TGISMSVTVEGKAA
+489 TGISMTVNVEGKAA

-510 IRNMQS
+510 IRNMES
-516 IDDVEISNITDSK
+516 IEDVQISNITDNQ
-529 DETGTSIVTFSI
+529 DEMGGSWVMFSMTGT
-541 TGSYKVL
+541 YRE
-548 GVILSIA
+548 LS
-555 MAATSVTRYL
+555 
-565 GNVAQNVYLQN
+565 
-576 RVQELQPAQAV
+576 
-587 YNDYLAAEAQYDK
+587 
-600 YTYLYAYT
+600 
-608 QTPNENLVEFIN
+608 
-620 ELEQILPDSFYT
+620 
-632 NSFSSDQTGISM
+632 
-644 SVTVE
+644 
-649 GKAAAARTILN
+649 
-660 IRNMQSID
+660 
-668 DVEISNIT
+668 
-676 DSKDET
+676 
-682 GTSIVTFSI
+682 
-691 TGSYKELTDE
+691 DE
-701 TEESGEAQADTQ
+701 TEETGETVESTQ
-713 TAQ
+713 SVQ

>member
-21 EMDYKV
+21 EIDYKV

-42 GIVVDGML
+42 GVVVDGML
-50 QPTQEYADRMVNA
+50 QPTQEYADHLVNA
-63 LGTNGIRTKKVIF
+63 LGTNGIRTKRVIF

-87 VQIPNVKASKIEA
+87 VQIPNVKANKIEA

-105 ANEYFPVD
+105 ANDYFPVD

-129 NGKLRVMALA
+129 EGKLRVMALA

-151 AQMCSWEVEC
+151 AQMCGWEVEC

-176 KSEKVTMVIKIDEN
+176 KSEKVTMMIKIDEN

-216 DTMIA
+216 ETMIA

-245 VLHPGDK
+245 VLHQGDK
-252 VWEENAGRWEDE
+252 LWEENAGRWEDE
-264 DAGNVEVTEARQ
+264 DAGNAEVTAARQ
-276 KITASLEPLIVGVSR
+276 KITSSLEPLIVGVSR
-291 VIDFYDSRNSE
+291 VIDFYDSRNS
-302 NPIEKSYVTGL
+302 NTPIERTYVTGL

-328 ERKVHTLSEMDD
+328 ERKVHTLSDMDD

-361 AVLAPVGLIDKSTQK
+361 AVLAPVGLIDKSQQK
-376 SKGLTV
+376 AKGMTV

-400 ILSIAMAATSV
+400 ILSIAMAVTSM
-411 TRYLGNVAQN
+411 TRYFGTVAENVA
-421 VYLQNRVQELQP
+421 LQARVEELQP
-433 AQAVYNDYLAAEAQ
+433 AQTVYNEYLSTAAQ
-447 YDKYTYLYAY
+447 YDKYKYLYEY
-457 TQTPN
+457 TENPN

-474 ILPDSFYTNSFSSDQ
+474 ILPDSFYTDSFSSDQ
-489 TGISMSVTVEGKAA
+489 TGISMTVNVEGKAA

-510 IRNMQS
+510 IRNMES
-516 IDDVEISNITDSK
+516 IEDVQISNITDNQ
-529 DETGTSIVTFSI
+529 DEMGGSWVMFSMTGT
-541 TGSYKVL
+541 YRE
-548 GVILSIA
+548 LS
-555 MAATSVTRYL
+555 
-565 GNVAQNVYLQN
+565 
-576 RVQELQPAQAV
+576 
-587 YNDYLAAEAQYDK
+587 
-600 YTYLYAYT
+600 
-608 QTPNENLVEFIN
+608 
-620 ELEQILPDSFYT
+620 
-632 NSFSSDQTGISM
+632 
-644 SVTVE
+644 
-649 GKAAAARTILN
+649 
-660 IRNMQSID
+660 
-668 DVEISNIT
+668 
-676 DSKDET
+676 
-682 GTSIVTFSI
+682 
-691 TGSYKELTDE
+691 DE
-701 TEESGEAQADTQ
+701 TEETGETVESTQ
-713 TAQ
+713 SVQ

>member
-21 EMDYKV
+21 EIDYKV

-42 GIVVDGML
+42 GVVVDGML
-50 QPTQEYADRMVNA
+50 QPTQEYADHLVNA
-63 LGTNGIRTKKVIF
+63 LGTNGIRTKRVIF

-87 VQIPNVKASKIEA
+87 VQIPNVKANKIEA

-105 ANEYFPVD
+105 ANDYFPVD

-129 NGKLRVMALA
+129 EGKLRVMALA
-139 VPKALLDSYYQL
+139 VPKALLNSYYQL
-151 AQMCSWEVEC
+151 AQMCGWEVEC

-176 KSEKVTMVIKIDEN
+176 KSEKVTMMIKIDEN

-216 DTMIA
+216 ETMIA

-245 VLHPGDK
+245 VLHQGDK
-252 VWEENAGRWEDE
+252 LWEENAGRWEDE
-264 DAGNVEVTEARQ
+264 DAGNVEVTAARQ
-276 KITASLEPLIVGVSR
+276 KITSTLEPLIVGVNR
-291 VIDFYDSRNSE
+291 VIDFYDSRNGDT
-302 NPIEKSYVTGL
+302 PIERTYVTGL

-328 ERKVHTLSEMDD
+328 ERKVHTLSDMED

-361 AVLAPVGLIDKSTQK
+361 AVLAPVGLIDKSQQK
-376 SKGLTV
+376 AKGMTV

-400 ILSIAMAATSV
+400 ILSIAMAVTSL
-411 TRYLGNVAQN
+411 TRYFGTVAENVA
-421 VYLQNRVQELQP
+421 LQARVEELQP
-433 AQAVYNDYLAAEAQ
+433 AQTVYNEYLSTAAQ
-447 YDKYTYLYAY
+447 YDKYKYLYEY
-457 TQTPN
+457 TENPN

-474 ILPDSFYTNSFSSDQ
+474 ILPDSFYTDSFSSDQ
-489 TGISMSVTVEGKAA
+489 TGISMTVNVEGKAA

-510 IRNMQS
+510 IRNMES
-516 IDDVEISNITDSK
+516 IEDVQISNITDNQ
-529 DETGTSIVTFSI
+529 DEMGGSWVMFSMTGT
-541 TGSYKVL
+541 Y
-548 GVILSIA
+548 
-555 MAATSVTRYL
+555 R
-565 GNVAQNVYLQN
+565 
-576 RVQELQPAQAV
+576 
-587 YNDYLAAEAQYDK
+587 
-600 YTYLYAYT
+600 
-608 QTPNENLVEFIN
+608 
-620 ELEQILPDSFYT
+620 
-632 NSFSSDQTGISM
+632 
-644 SVTVE
+644 
-649 GKAAAARTILN
+649 
-660 IRNMQSID
+660 
-668 DVEISNIT
+668 
-676 DSKDET
+676 
-682 GTSIVTFSI
+682 
-691 TGSYKELTDE
+691 ELTDE
-701 TEESGEAQADTQ
+701 TEETGETVESTQ
-713 TAQ
+713 SVQ

>member
-1 MAMNNRVLSIEI
+1 MNNRVLSIEI

-21 EMDYKV
+21 EIDYKV

-42 GIVVDGML
+42 GVVVDGML
-50 QPTQEYADRMVNA
+50 QPTQEYADHLVNA

-105 ANEYFPVD
+105 ANDYFPVD

-129 NGKLRVMALA
+129 EGKLRVMALA
-139 VPKALLDSYYQL
+139 VPKALLNSYYQL
-151 AQMCSWEVEC
+151 AQMCGWEVEC

-176 KSEKVTMVIKIDEN
+176 KTETVTMMIKIDEN

-216 DTMIA
+216 ETMIA

-245 VLHPGDK
+245 VLHQGDK
-252 VWEENAGRWEDE
+252 LWEENAGRWEDE
-264 DAGNVEVTEARQ
+264 DAGNVEVTAARQ

-291 VIDFYDSRNSE
+291 VIDFYDSRNGDT
-302 NPIEKSYVTGL
+302 PIERTYVTGL

-328 ERKVHTLSEMDD
+328 ERKVHTLSDMDD

-361 AVLAPVGLIDKSTQK
+361 AVLAPVGLIDKSQQK
-376 SKGLTV
+376 AKGMTV

-400 ILSIAMAATSV
+400 ILSIAMAVTSL
-411 TRYLGNVAQN
+411 TRYFGTVAENVA
-421 VYLQNRVQELQP
+421 LQARVEELQP
-433 AQAVYNDYLAAEAQ
+433 AQTVYNEYLSAAAQ
-447 YDKYTYLYAY
+447 YDKYKYLYEY
-457 TQTPN
+457 TENPN

-474 ILPDSFYTNSFSSDQ
+474 ILPDSFYTDSFSSDQ
-489 TGISMSVTVEGKAA
+489 TGISMTVNVEGKAA

-510 IRNMQS
+510 IRNMES
-516 IDDVEISNITDSK
+516 IEDVQISNITDNQ
-529 DETGTSIVTFSI
+529 DEMGGSWVMFSMTGT
-541 TGSYKVL
+541 YRE
-548 GVILSIA
+548 LS
-555 MAATSVTRYL
+555 
-565 GNVAQNVYLQN
+565 
-576 RVQELQPAQAV
+576 
-587 YNDYLAAEAQYDK
+587 
-600 YTYLYAYT
+600 
-608 QTPNENLVEFIN
+608 
-620 ELEQILPDSFYT
+620 
-632 NSFSSDQTGISM
+632 
-644 SVTVE
+644 
-649 GKAAAARTILN
+649 
-660 IRNMQSID
+660 
-668 DVEISNIT
+668 
-676 DSKDET
+676 
-682 GTSIVTFSI
+682 
-691 TGSYKELTDE
+691 DE
-701 TEESGEAQADTQ
+701 TEETGETVESTQ
-713 TAQ
+713 SVQ

>member
-21 EMDYKV
+21 EIDYKV

-42 GIVVDGML
+42 GVVVDGML
-50 QPTQEYADRMVNA
+50 QPTQEYADHLVNA
-63 LGTNGIRTKKVIF
+63 LGTNGIRTKRVIF

-87 VQIPNVKASKIEA
+87 VQIPNVKANKIEA

-105 ANEYFPVD
+105 ANDYFPVD

-129 NGKLRVMALA
+129 EGKLRVMALA

-151 AQMCSWEVEC
+151 AQMCGWEVEC

-176 KSEKVTMVIKIDEN
+176 KSEKVTMMIKIDEN

-216 DTMIA
+216 ETMIA

-245 VLHPGDK
+245 VLHQGDK

-264 DAGNVEVTEARQ
+264 DAGNVEVTAARQ

-291 VIDFYDSRNSE
+291 VIDFYDSRNGDT
-302 NPIEKSYVTGL
+302 PIERTYVTGL

-328 ERKVHTLSEMDD
+328 ERKVHTLSDMDD

-361 AVLAPVGLIDKSTQK
+361 AVLAPVGLIDKSQQK
-376 SKGLTV
+376 AKGMTV

-400 ILSIAMAATSV
+400 ILSIAMAVTSL
-411 TRYLGNVAQN
+411 TRYFGTVAENVA
-421 VYLQNRVQELQP
+421 LQARVEELQP
-433 AQAVYNDYLAAEAQ
+433 AQTVYNEYLSTAAQ
-447 YDKYTYLYAY
+447 YDKYKYLYEY
-457 TQTPN
+457 TENPN

-474 ILPDSFYTNSFSSDQ
+474 ILPDSFYTDSFSSDQ
-489 TGISMSVTVEGKAA
+489 TGISMTVNVEGKAA

-510 IRNMQS
+510 IRNMES
-516 IDDVEISNITDSK
+516 IEDVQISNITDNQ
-529 DETGTSIVTFSI
+529 DEMGGSWVMFSMTGT
-541 TGSYKVL
+541 YRE
-548 GVILSIA
+548 LS
-555 MAATSVTRYL
+555 
-565 GNVAQNVYLQN
+565 
-576 RVQELQPAQAV
+576 
-587 YNDYLAAEAQYDK
+587 
-600 YTYLYAYT
+600 
-608 QTPNENLVEFIN
+608 
-620 ELEQILPDSFYT
+620 
-632 NSFSSDQTGISM
+632 
-644 SVTVE
+644 
-649 GKAAAARTILN
+649 
-660 IRNMQSID
+660 
-668 DVEISNIT
+668 
-676 DSKDET
+676 
-682 GTSIVTFSI
+682 
-691 TGSYKELTDE
+691 DE
-701 TEESGEAQADTQ
+701 TEETGETVESTQ
-713 TAQ
+713 SVQ

>member
-21 EMDYKV
+21 EIDYKV

-42 GIVVDGML
+42 GVVVDGML
-50 QPTQEYADRMVNA
+50 QPTQEYADHLVNA
-63 LGTNGIRTKKVIF
+63 LGTNGIRTKRVIF

-105 ANEYFPVD
+105 ANDYFPVD

-129 NGKLRVMALA
+129 EGKLRVMALA
-139 VPKALLDSYYQL
+139 VPKALLNSYYQL
-151 AQMCSWEVEC
+151 AQMCGWEVEC

-176 KSEKVTMVIKIDEN
+176 KTETVTMMIKIDEN

-216 DTMIA
+216 ETMIA

-245 VLHPGDK
+245 VLHQGDK
-252 VWEENAGRWEDE
+252 LWEENAGRWEDE
-264 DAGNVEVTEARQ
+264 DAGNVEVTAARQ
-276 KITASLEPLIVGVSR
+276 KITSSLEPLIVGVSR
-291 VIDFYDSRNSE
+291 VIDFYDSRNGD
-302 NPIEKSYVTGL
+302 NPIQKTFVTGL

-328 ERKVHTLSEMDD
+328 ERKVHTLSDMDD

-361 AVLAPVGLIDKSTQK
+361 AVLAPVGLIDKSQQK
-376 SKGLTV
+376 AKGMTV

-400 ILSIAMAATSV
+400 ILSIAMAVTSL
-411 TRYLGNVAQN
+411 TRYFGTVAENVA
-421 VYLQNRVQELQP
+421 LQARVEELQP
-433 AQAVYNDYLAAEAQ
+433 AQAVYNDYLATAAQ
-447 YDKYTYLYAY
+447 YDKYQYLYEY
-457 TQTPN
+457 TENPN

-474 ILPDSFYTNSFSSDQ
+474 ILPSSFWTNSFSSDME
-489 TGISMSVTVEGKAA
+489 GISMSVTVEGKAA

-510 IRNMQS
+510 IRNMES
-516 IDDVEISNITDSK
+516 IEDVQISNITDAQNELGESA
-529 DETGTSIVTFSI
+529 VTFSI
-541 TGSYKVL
+541 TGTYADIHADSEEAENT
-548 GVILSIA
+548 GD
-555 MAATSVTRYL
+555 AA
-565 GNVAQNVYLQN
+565 
-576 RVQELQPAQAV
+576 
-587 YNDYLAAEAQYDK
+587 
-600 YTYLYAYT
+600 
-608 QTPNENLVEFIN
+608 
-620 ELEQILPDSFYT
+620 
-632 NSFSSDQTGISM
+632 
-644 SVTVE
+644 
-649 GKAAAARTILN
+649 
-660 IRNMQSID
+660 
-668 DVEISNIT
+668 
-676 DSKDET
+676 
-682 GTSIVTFSI
+682 GT
-691 TGSYKELTDE
+691 
-701 TEESGEAQADTQ
+701 

>member
-1 MAMNNRVLSIEI
+1 MNNRVLSIEI

-21 EMDYKV
+21 EIDYKV

-42 GIVVDGML
+42 GVVVDGML
-50 QPTQEYADRMVNA
+50 QPTQEYADHLVNA
-63 LGTNGIRTKKVIF
+63 LGTNGIRTKRVIF

-105 ANEYFPVD
+105 ANDYFPVD

-129 NGKLRVMALA
+129 EGKLRVMALA

-151 AQMCSWEVEC
+151 AQMCGWEVEC

-176 KSEKVTMVIKIDEN
+176 KSEKVTMMIKIDEN

-216 DTMIA
+216 ETMIA
-221 SGAYAVNDPMSAVER
+221 SGAYAVSDPMSAVER

-252 VWEENAGRWEDE
+252 LWEENAGRWEDE
-264 DAGNVEVTEARQ
+264 DAGNAEVTAARQ
-276 KITASLEPLIVGVSR
+276 KITSSLEPLIVGVSR
-291 VIDFYDSRNSE
+291 VIDFYDSRNS
-302 NPIEKSYVTGL
+302 NTPIERTYVTGL

-376 SKGLTV
+376 AKGLTV

-400 ILSIAMAATSV
+400 ILSIAMAVTSL
-411 TRYLGNVAQN
+411 TRYFGTVAENVA
-421 VYLQNRVQELQP
+421 LQARVEELQP
-433 AQAVYNDYLAAEAQ
+433 AQTVYNEYLSAAAQ
-447 YDKYTYLYAY
+447 YDKYKYLYEY
-457 TQTPN
+457 TENPN

-474 ILPDSFYTNSFSSDQ
+474 ILPSSFWTNSFSSDME
-489 TGISMSVTVEGKAA
+489 GISMSVTVEGKAA

-510 IRNMQS
+510 IRNMES
-516 IDDVEISNITDSK
+516 IEDVQISNITDTQNELGESA
-529 DETGTSIVTFSI
+529 VTFSI
-541 TGSYKVL
+541 TG
-548 GVILSIA
+548 
-555 MAATSVTRYL
+555 
-565 GNVAQNVYLQN
+565 
-576 RVQELQPAQAV
+576 
-587 YNDYLAAEAQYDK
+587 
-600 YTYLYAYT
+600 TYADIHADT
-608 QTPNENLVEFIN
+608 EETE
-620 ELEQILPDSFYT
+620 S
-632 NSFSSDQTGISM
+632 TGD
-644 SVTVE
+644 T
-649 GKAAAARTILN
+649 
-660 IRNMQSID
+660 
-668 DVEISNIT
+668 
-676 DSKDET
+676 T
-682 GTSIVTFSI
+682 GT
-691 TGSYKELTDE
+691 
-701 TEESGEAQADTQ
+701 

>member
-21 EMDYKV
+21 EIDYKV

-42 GIVVDGML
+42 GVVVDGML
-50 QPTQEYADRMVNA
+50 QPTQEYADHLVNA
-63 LGTNGIRTKKVIF
+63 LGTNGIRTKRVIF

-87 VQIPNVKASKIEA
+87 VQIPNVKANKIEA

-105 ANEYFPVD
+105 ANDYFPVD

-129 NGKLRVMALA
+129 DGKLRVMALA
-139 VPKALLDSYYQL
+139 VPKALLNSYYQL
-151 AQMCSWEVEC
+151 AQMCGWEVEC

-176 KSEKVTMVIKIDEN
+176 KTETVTMMIKIDEN

-216 DTMIA
+216 ETMIA

-245 VLHPGDK
+245 VLHQGDK
-252 VWEENAGRWEDE
+252 LWEENAGRWEDE
-264 DAGNVEVTEARQ
+264 DAGNVEVTAARQ
-276 KITASLEPLIVGVSR
+276 KITSSLETLIVGVSR
-291 VIDFYDSRNSE
+291 VIDFYDSRNGD
-302 NPIEKSYVTGL
+302 NPIQKTFVTGL

-328 ERKVHTLSEMDD
+328 ERKVHTLSDMED

-361 AVLAPVGLIDKSTQK
+361 AVLAPVGLIDKSQQK
-376 SKGLTV
+376 TKGMTV

-400 ILSIAMAATSV
+400 ILSIAMAVTSL
-411 TRYLGNVAQN
+411 TRYFGTVAENVA
-421 VYLQNRVQELQP
+421 LQARVEELQP
-433 AQAVYNDYLAAEAQ
+433 AQAVYNDYLATAAQ
-447 YDKYTYLYAY
+447 YDKYQYLYEY
-457 TQTPN
+457 TENPN

-474 ILPDSFYTNSFSSDQ
+474 ILPSSFWTNSFSSDME
-489 TGISMSVTVEGKAA
+489 GISMSVTVEGKAA

-510 IRNMQS
+510 IRNMES
-516 IDDVEISNITDSK
+516 IEDVQISNITDAQNELGESA
-529 DETGTSIVTFSI
+529 VTFSI
-541 TGSYKVL
+541 TGTYADIHADSEEAENT
-548 GVILSIA
+548 GD
-555 MAATSVTRYL
+555 AA
-565 GNVAQNVYLQN
+565 
-576 RVQELQPAQAV
+576 
-587 YNDYLAAEAQYDK
+587 
-600 YTYLYAYT
+600 
-608 QTPNENLVEFIN
+608 
-620 ELEQILPDSFYT
+620 
-632 NSFSSDQTGISM
+632 
-644 SVTVE
+644 
-649 GKAAAARTILN
+649 
-660 IRNMQSID
+660 
-668 DVEISNIT
+668 
-676 DSKDET
+676 
-682 GTSIVTFSI
+682 GT
-691 TGSYKELTDE
+691 
-701 TEESGEAQADTQ
+701 

>member
-21 EMDYKV
+21 EIDYKV

-42 GIVVDGML
+42 GVVVDGML
-50 QPTQEYADRMVNA
+50 QPTQEYADHLVNA
-63 LGTNGIRTKKVIF
+63 LGTNGIRTKRVIF

-87 VQIPNVKASKIEA
+87 VQIPNVKANKIEA

-105 ANEYFPVD
+105 ANDYFPVD

-129 NGKLRVMALA
+129 DGKLRVMALA
-139 VPKALLDSYYQL
+139 VPKALLNSYYQL
-151 AQMCSWEVEC
+151 AQMCGWEVEC

-176 KSEKVTMVIKIDEN
+176 KTETVTMMIKIDEN
-190 STIVTVLSA
+190 NTIVTVLSA

-216 DTMIA
+216 ETMIT
-221 SGAYAVNDPMSAVER
+221 SGVYAVNDPMSAVER

-245 VLHPGDK
+245 VLHQGDK
-252 VWEENAGRWEDE
+252 LWEENAGRWEDE
-264 DAGNVEVTEARQ
+264 DAGNVEVTAARQ

-291 VIDFYDSRNSE
+291 VIDFYDSRNGD
-302 NPIEKSYVTGL
+302 NPIQKTFVTGL

-328 ERKVHTLSEMDD
+328 ERKVHTLSDMED

-361 AVLAPVGLIDKSTQK
+361 AVLAPVGLIDKSQQK
-376 SKGLTV
+376 AKGMTV

-400 ILSIAMAATSV
+400 ILSIAMAVTSL
-411 TRYLGNVAQN
+411 TRYFGTVAENVA
-421 VYLQNRVQELQP
+421 LQARVEELQP
-433 AQAVYNDYLAAEAQ
+433 AQAVYNDYLATAAQ
-447 YDKYTYLYAY
+447 YDKYQYLYEY
-457 TQTPN
+457 TENPN

-474 ILPDSFYTNSFSSDQ
+474 ILPSSFWTNSFSSDME
-489 TGISMSVTVEGKAA
+489 GISMSVTVEGKAA

-510 IRNMQS
+510 IRNMES
-516 IDDVEISNITDSK
+516 IEDVQISNITDAQNELGESA
-529 DETGTSIVTFSI
+529 VTFSI
-541 TGSYKVL
+541 TGTYADIHADSEEAENT
-548 GVILSIA
+548 GD
-555 MAATSVTRYL
+555 AA
-565 GNVAQNVYLQN
+565 
-576 RVQELQPAQAV
+576 
-587 YNDYLAAEAQYDK
+587 
-600 YTYLYAYT
+600 
-608 QTPNENLVEFIN
+608 
-620 ELEQILPDSFYT
+620 
-632 NSFSSDQTGISM
+632 
-644 SVTVE
+644 
-649 GKAAAARTILN
+649 
-660 IRNMQSID
+660 
-668 DVEISNIT
+668 
-676 DSKDET
+676 
-682 GTSIVTFSI
+682 GT
-691 TGSYKELTDE
+691 
-701 TEESGEAQADTQ
+701 

>member
-50 QPTQEYADRMVNA
+50 QPTQEYADHLVNA
-63 LGTNGIRTKKVIF
+63 LGTNGIRTKKVLF

-87 VQIPNVKASKIEA
+87 VQIPNVKANKIEA

-105 ANEYFPVD
+105 ASDYFPVD

-123 AGGLTE
+123 AGGLAE

-139 VPKALLDSYYQL
+139 VPKALLNSYYQL
-151 AQMCSWEVEC
+151 AQMCGWEIEC

-221 SGAYAVNDPMSAVER
+221 SGAYAVNNPMSGVER

-264 DAGNVEVTEARQ
+264 DAGNVEVTAARQ

-328 ERKVHTLSEMDD
+328 ERKVHTLSDMED

-361 AVLAPVGLIDKSTQK
+361 AVLAPVGLIDKSQQK
-376 SKGLTV
+376 GKGMTV

-400 ILSIAMAATSV
+400 ILSIAMAVTSL
-411 TRYLGNVAQN
+411 TRYFGTVAENVA
-421 VYLQNRVQELQP
+421 LQARVEELQP
-433 AQAVYNDYLAAEAQ
+433 AQTVYNEYLSAAAQ
-447 YDKYTYLYAY
+447 YDKYKYLYEY
-457 TQTPN
+457 TENPN

-474 ILPDSFYTNSFSSDQ
+474 ILPSSFWTNSFSSDME
-489 TGISMSVTVEGKAA
+489 GISMSVTVEGKAA

-510 IRNMQS
+510 IRNMKS
-516 IDDVEISNITDSK
+516 IQDVQISNITDTQNELGESA
-529 DETGTSIVTFSI
+529 VTFSI
-541 TGSYKVL
+541 TG
-548 GVILSIA
+548 
-555 MAATSVTRYL
+555 
-565 GNVAQNVYLQN
+565 
-576 RVQELQPAQAV
+576 
-587 YNDYLAAEAQYDK
+587 
-600 YTYLYAYT
+600 TYADIHADT
-608 QTPNENLVEFIN
+608 EETE
-620 ELEQILPDSFYT
+620 S
-632 NSFSSDQTGISM
+632 TGD
-644 SVTVE
+644 T
-649 GKAAAARTILN
+649 
-660 IRNMQSID
+660 
-668 DVEISNIT
+668 
-676 DSKDET
+676 T
-682 GTSIVTFSI
+682 GT
-691 TGSYKELTDE
+691 
-701 TEESGEAQADTQ
+701 

>member
-1 MAMNNRVLSIEI
+1 MNNRVLSIEI
-13 GNSFTKIC
+13 SNSFTKIC
-21 EMDYKV
+21 EIDYKV

-42 GIVVDGML
+42 GVVVDGML
-50 QPTQEYADRMVNA
+50 QPTQEYADHLVNA
-63 LGTNGIRTKKVIF
+63 LDTNGIHTKRVIF

-87 VQIPNVKASKIEA
+87 VQIPNVKANKIEA

-105 ANEYFPVD
+105 ANDYFPVD

-129 NGKLRVMALA
+129 EGKLRVMALA

-151 AQMCSWEVEC
+151 AQMCGWEVEC

-176 KSEKVTMVIKIDEN
+176 KSEKVTMMIKIDEN

-216 DTMIA
+216 ETMIA

-245 VLHPGDK
+245 VLHQGDK
-252 VWEENAGRWEDE
+252 LWEENAGRWEDE
-264 DAGNVEVTEARQ
+264 DAGNVEVTAARQ
-276 KITASLEPLIVGVSR
+276 KITSSLEPLIVGVNR
-291 VIDFYDSRNSE
+291 VIDFYDSRNGDT
-302 NPIEKSYVTGL
+302 PIERTYVTGL

-328 ERKVHTLSEMDD
+328 ERKVHTLSDMDD

-361 AVLAPVGLIDKSTQK
+361 AVLAPVGLIDKSQQK
-376 SKGLTV
+376 AKGMTV

-400 ILSIAMAATSV
+400 ILSIAMAVTSL
-411 TRYLGNVAQN
+411 TRYFGTVAENVA
-421 VYLQNRVQELQP
+421 LQARVEELQP
-433 AQAVYNDYLAAEAQ
+433 AQTVYNEYLSAAAQ
-447 YDKYTYLYAY
+447 YDKYKYLYEY
-457 TQTPN
+457 TENPN

-474 ILPDSFYTNSFSSDQ
+474 ILPSSFWTNSFSSDME
-489 TGISMSVTVEGKAA
+489 GISMSVTVEGKAA

-510 IRNMQS
+510 IRNMES
-516 IDDVEISNITDSK
+516 IEDVQISNITDTQNELGESA
-529 DETGTSIVTFSI
+529 VTFSI
-541 TGSYKVL
+541 TG
-548 GVILSIA
+548 
-555 MAATSVTRYL
+555 
-565 GNVAQNVYLQN
+565 
-576 RVQELQPAQAV
+576 
-587 YNDYLAAEAQYDK
+587 
-600 YTYLYAYT
+600 TYADIHADT
-608 QTPNENLVEFIN
+608 EETE
-620 ELEQILPDSFYT
+620 S
-632 NSFSSDQTGISM
+632 TGD
-644 SVTVE
+644 T
-649 GKAAAARTILN
+649 
-660 IRNMQSID
+660 
-668 DVEISNIT
+668 
-676 DSKDET
+676 T
-682 GTSIVTFSI
+682 GT
-691 TGSYKELTDE
+691 
-701 TEESGEAQADTQ
+701 

>member
-1 MAMNNRVLSIEI
+1 MNNRVLSIEI

-21 EMDYKV
+21 EIDYKV

-42 GIVVDGML
+42 GVVVDGML
-50 QPTQEYADRMVNA
+50 QTTQEYADHLVNA
-63 LGTNGIRTKKVIF
+63 LGTNGIRTKRVIF

-87 VQIPNVKASKIEA
+87 VQIPNVKANKIEA

-105 ANEYFPVD
+105 ANDYFPVD

-129 NGKLRVMALA
+129 EGKLRVMALA
-139 VPKALLDSYYQL
+139 VPKALLNSYYQL
-151 AQMCSWEVEC
+151 AQMCGWEVEC

-176 KSEKVTMVIKIDEN
+176 KSEKVTMMIKIDEN

-216 DTMIA
+216 ETMIA

-245 VLHPGDK
+245 VLHQGDK

-264 DAGNVEVTEARQ
+264 DAGNVEVTAARQ

-291 VIDFYDSRNSE
+291 VIDFYDSRNGDT
-302 NPIEKSYVTGL
+302 PIERTYVTGL

-328 ERKVHTLSEMDD
+328 ERKVHTLSDMED

-361 AVLAPVGLIDKSTQK
+361 AVLAPVGLIDKSQQK
-376 SKGLTV
+376 TKGMTV

-400 ILSIAMAATSV
+400 ILSIAMAVTSL
-411 TRYLGNVAQN
+411 TRYFGTVAENVA
-421 VYLQNRVQELQP
+421 LQARVEELQP
-433 AQAVYNDYLAAEAQ
+433 AQAVYNDYLATAAQ
-447 YDKYTYLYAY
+447 YDKYQYLYEY
-457 TQTPN
+457 TENPN

-474 ILPDSFYTNSFSSDQ
+474 ILPSSFWTNSFSSDME
-489 TGISMSVTVEGKAA
+489 GISMSVTVEGKAA

-510 IRNMQS
+510 IRNMES
-516 IDDVEISNITDSK
+516 IEDVQISNITDAQNELGESA
-529 DETGTSIVTFSI
+529 VTFSI
-541 TGSYKVL
+541 TGTYADIHADSEEAENT
-548 GVILSIA
+548 GD
-555 MAATSVTRYL
+555 AA
-565 GNVAQNVYLQN
+565 
-576 RVQELQPAQAV
+576 
-587 YNDYLAAEAQYDK
+587 
-600 YTYLYAYT
+600 
-608 QTPNENLVEFIN
+608 
-620 ELEQILPDSFYT
+620 
-632 NSFSSDQTGISM
+632 
-644 SVTVE
+644 
-649 GKAAAARTILN
+649 
-660 IRNMQSID
+660 
-668 DVEISNIT
+668 
-676 DSKDET
+676 
-682 GTSIVTFSI
+682 GT
-691 TGSYKELTDE
+691 
-701 TEESGEAQADTQ
+701 

>member
-21 EMDYKV
+21 EIDYKV

-42 GIVVDGML
+42 GVVVDGML
-50 QPTQEYADRMVNA
+50 QPTQEYADHLVNA
-63 LGTNGIRTKKVIF
+63 LGTNGIRTRRVIF

-87 VQIPNVKASKIEA
+87 VQIPNVKANKIEA

-105 ANEYFPVD
+105 ANDYFPVD

-123 AGGLTE
+123 AGGLAE

-139 VPKALLDSYYQL
+139 VPKALLNSYYQL
-151 AQMCSWEVEC
+151 AQMCGWEIEC
-161 FDYSSNSLYQILRDE
+161 FDYSSNSLYQVLRDE

-245 VLHPGDK
+245 VLHQGDK

-264 DAGNVEVTEARQ
+264 DAGNVEVTAARQ
-276 KITASLEPLIVGVSR
+276 KITSSLEPLIVGVSR
-291 VIDFYDSRNSE
+291 VIDFYDSRNS
-302 NPIEKSYVTGL
+302 NTPIERTYVTGL

-328 ERKVHTLSEMDD
+328 ERKVHTLSDMDD

-361 AVLAPVGLIDKSTQK
+361 AVLAPVGLIDKSQQK
-376 SKGLTV
+376 GKGMTV

-400 ILSIAMAATSV
+400 ILSIAMAVTSL
-411 TRYLGNVAQN
+411 TRYFGTVAENVA
-421 VYLQNRVQELQP
+421 LQARVEELQP
-433 AQAVYNDYLAAEAQ
+433 AQTVYNEYLSTAAQ
-447 YDKYTYLYAY
+447 YDKYKYLYEY
-457 TQTPN
+457 TENPN

-474 ILPDSFYTNSFSSDQ
+474 ILPDSFYTDSFSSDQ
-489 TGISMSVTVEGKAA
+489 TGISMTVNVEGKAA

-510 IRNMQS
+510 IRNMES
-516 IDDVEISNITDSK
+516 IEDVQISNITDNQ
-529 DETGTSIVTFSI
+529 DEMGGSWVMFSMTGT
-541 TGSYKVL
+541 YRE
-548 GVILSIA
+548 LS
-555 MAATSVTRYL
+555 
-565 GNVAQNVYLQN
+565 
-576 RVQELQPAQAV
+576 
-587 YNDYLAAEAQYDK
+587 
-600 YTYLYAYT
+600 
-608 QTPNENLVEFIN
+608 
-620 ELEQILPDSFYT
+620 
-632 NSFSSDQTGISM
+632 
-644 SVTVE
+644 
-649 GKAAAARTILN
+649 
-660 IRNMQSID
+660 
-668 DVEISNIT
+668 
-676 DSKDET
+676 
-682 GTSIVTFSI
+682 
-691 TGSYKELTDE
+691 DE
-701 TEESGEAQADTQ
+701 TEETGETVESTQ
-713 TAQ
+713 SVQ

>member
-13 GNSFTKIC
+13 SNSFTKIC
-21 EMDYKV
+21 EIDYKV

-42 GIVVDGML
+42 GVVVDGML
-50 QPTQEYADRMVNA
+50 QPTQEYADHLVNA
-63 LGTNGIRTKKVIF
+63 LGTNGIHTKRVIF

-105 ANEYFPVD
+105 ANDYFPVD

-129 NGKLRVMALA
+129 EGKLRVMALA

-151 AQMCSWEVEC
+151 AQMCGWEVEC

-176 KSEKVTMVIKIDEN
+176 KSEKVTMMIKIDEN

-216 DTMIA
+216 ETMIA

-245 VLHPGDK
+245 VLHQGDK
-252 VWEENAGRWEDE
+252 LWEENAGRWEDE
-264 DAGNVEVTEARQ
+264 DAGNVEVTAARQ

-291 VIDFYDSRNSE
+291 VIDFYDSRNSDT
-302 NPIEKSYVTGL
+302 PIERTYVTGL

-376 SKGLTV
+376 AKGLTV

-400 ILSIAMAATSV
+400 ILSIAMAVTSL
-411 TRYLGNVAQN
+411 TRYFGTVAENVA
-421 VYLQNRVQELQP
+421 LQARVEELQP
-433 AQAVYNDYLAAEAQ
+433 AQTVYNEYLSAAAQ
-447 YDKYTYLYAY
+447 YDKYKYLYEY
-457 TQTPN
+457 TENPN

-474 ILPDSFYTNSFSSDQ
+474 ILPDSFYTDSFSSDQ
-489 TGISMSVTVEGKAA
+489 TGISMTVNVEGKAA

-510 IRNMQS
+510 IRNMES
-516 IDDVEISNITDSK
+516 IEDVQISNITDNQ
-529 DETGTSIVTFSI
+529 DEMGGSWVMFSMTGT
-541 TGSYKVL
+541 YRE
-548 GVILSIA
+548 LS
-555 MAATSVTRYL
+555 
-565 GNVAQNVYLQN
+565 
-576 RVQELQPAQAV
+576 
-587 YNDYLAAEAQYDK
+587 
-600 YTYLYAYT
+600 
-608 QTPNENLVEFIN
+608 
-620 ELEQILPDSFYT
+620 
-632 NSFSSDQTGISM
+632 
-644 SVTVE
+644 
-649 GKAAAARTILN
+649 
-660 IRNMQSID
+660 
-668 DVEISNIT
+668 
-676 DSKDET
+676 
-682 GTSIVTFSI
+682 
-691 TGSYKELTDE
+691 DE
-701 TEESGEAQADTQ
+701 TEETGETVESTQ
-713 TAQ
+713 SVQ

>member
-21 EMDYKV
+21 EIDYKV

-42 GIVVDGML
+42 GVVVDGML
-50 QPTQEYADRMVNA
+50 QPTQEYADHLVNA
-63 LGTNGIRTKKVIF
+63 LGTNGIRTKRVIF

-87 VQIPNVKASKIEA
+87 VQIPNVKANKIEA

-105 ANEYFPVD
+105 ANDYFPVD

-129 NGKLRVMALA
+129 EGKLRVMALA
-139 VPKALLDSYYQL
+139 VPKALLNSYYQL
-151 AQMCSWEVEC
+151 AQMCGWEVEC

-176 KSEKVTMVIKIDEN
+176 KSEKVTMMIKIDEN

-216 DTMIA
+216 ETMIA

-252 VWEENAGRWEDE
+252 LWEENAGRWEDE
-264 DAGNVEVTEARQ
+264 DAGNAEVTAARQ
-276 KITASLEPLIVGVSR
+276 KITSSLEPLIVGVSR
-291 VIDFYDSRNSE
+291 VIDFYDSRNSDT
-302 NPIEKSYVTGL
+302 PIERTYVTGL

-328 ERKVHTLSEMDD
+328 ERKVHTLSDMDD

-376 SKGLTV
+376 AKGLTV
-382 VSGTNYTFVSVAV
+382 VSGTNYTFVSVAI

-400 ILSIAMAATSV
+400 ILSIAMAVTSL
-411 TRYLGNVAQN
+411 TRYFGTVAENVA
-421 VYLQNRVQELQP
+421 LQARVEELQP
-433 AQAVYNDYLAAEAQ
+433 AQTVYNEYLSAAAQ
-447 YDKYTYLYAY
+447 YDKYKYLYEY
-457 TQTPN
+457 TENPN

-474 ILPDSFYTNSFSSDQ
+474 ILPDSFYTDSFSSDQ
-489 TGISMSVTVEGKAA
+489 TGISMTVNVEGKAA

-510 IRNMQS
+510 IRNMES
-516 IDDVEISNITDSK
+516 IEDVQISNITDNQ
-529 DETGTSIVTFSI
+529 DEMGGSWVMFSMTGT
-541 TGSYKVL
+541 YRE
-548 GVILSIA
+548 LS
-555 MAATSVTRYL
+555 
-565 GNVAQNVYLQN
+565 
-576 RVQELQPAQAV
+576 
-587 YNDYLAAEAQYDK
+587 
-600 YTYLYAYT
+600 
-608 QTPNENLVEFIN
+608 
-620 ELEQILPDSFYT
+620 
-632 NSFSSDQTGISM
+632 
-644 SVTVE
+644 
-649 GKAAAARTILN
+649 
-660 IRNMQSID
+660 
-668 DVEISNIT
+668 
-676 DSKDET
+676 
-682 GTSIVTFSI
+682 
-691 TGSYKELTDE
+691 DE
-701 TEESGEAQADTQ
+701 TEETGETVESTQ
-713 TAQ
+713 SVQ

>member
-21 EMDYKV
+21 EIDYKV

-42 GIVVDGML
+42 GVVVDGML
-50 QPTQEYADRMVNA
+50 QPTQEYADHLVNA

-105 ANEYFPVD
+105 ANDYFPVD

-129 NGKLRVMALA
+129 EGKLRVMALA

-151 AQMCSWEVEC
+151 AQMCGWEVEC

-176 KSEKVTMVIKIDEN
+176 KSEKVTMMIKIDEN

-216 DTMIA
+216 ETMIA
-221 SGAYAVNDPMSAVER
+221 SGAYAVSDPMSAVER

-245 VLHPGDK
+245 VLHQGDK
-252 VWEENAGRWEDE
+252 LWEENAGRWEDE
-264 DAGNVEVTEARQ
+264 DAGNVEVTAARQ
-276 KITASLEPLIVGVSR
+276 KITSSLEPLIVGVSR
-291 VIDFYDSRNSE
+291 VIDFYDSRNSDT
-302 NPIEKSYVTGL
+302 PIERTYVTGL

-328 ERKVHTLSEMDD
+328 ERKVHTLSDMED

-361 AVLAPVGLIDKSTQK
+361 AVLAPVGLIDKSQQK
-376 SKGLTV
+376 AKGMTV

-400 ILSIAMAATSV
+400 ILSIAMAVTSL
-411 TRYLGNVAQN
+411 TRYFGTVAENVA
-421 VYLQNRVQELQP
+421 LQERVEELQP
-433 AQAVYNDYLAAEAQ
+433 SQTVYNEYLSTAAQ
-447 YDKYTYLYAY
+447 YDKYKYLYEY
-457 TQTPN
+457 TENPN

-474 ILPDSFYTNSFSSDQ
+474 ILPSSFWTNSFSSDME
-489 TGISMSVTVEGKAA
+489 GISMSVTVEGKAA

-510 IRNMQS
+510 IRNMES
-516 IDDVEISNITDSK
+516 IEDVQISNITDTQNELGESA
-529 DETGTSIVTFSI
+529 VTFSI
-541 TGSYKVL
+541 TG
-548 GVILSIA
+548 
-555 MAATSVTRYL
+555 
-565 GNVAQNVYLQN
+565 
-576 RVQELQPAQAV
+576 
-587 YNDYLAAEAQYDK
+587 
-600 YTYLYAYT
+600 TYADIHADT
-608 QTPNENLVEFIN
+608 EETE
-620 ELEQILPDSFYT
+620 S
-632 NSFSSDQTGISM
+632 TGD
-644 SVTVE
+644 T
-649 GKAAAARTILN
+649 
-660 IRNMQSID
+660 
-668 DVEISNIT
+668 
-676 DSKDET
+676 T
-682 GTSIVTFSI
+682 GT
-691 TGSYKELTDE
+691 
-701 TEESGEAQADTQ
+701 

>member
-21 EMDYKV
+21 EIDYKV

-42 GIVVDGML
+42 GVVVDGML
-50 QPTQEYADRMVNA
+50 QPTQEYADHLVNA
-63 LGTNGIRTKKVIF
+63 LGTNGIRTKRVIF

-87 VQIPNVKASKIEA
+87 VQIPNVKANKIEA

-105 ANEYFPVD
+105 ANDYFPVD

-129 NGKLRVMALA
+129 EGKLRVMALA

-151 AQMCSWEVEC
+151 AQMCGWEVEC

-176 KSEKVTMVIKIDEN
+176 KSEKVTMMIKIDEN

-216 DTMIA
+216 ETMIA
-221 SGAYAVNDPMSAVER
+221 SGVYAVNDPMSAVER

-245 VLHPGDK
+245 VLHQGDK
-252 VWEENAGRWEDE
+252 LWEENAGRWEDE
-264 DAGNVEVTEARQ
+264 DAGNVEVTAARQ

-291 VIDFYDSRNSE
+291 VIDFYDSRNSDT
-302 NPIEKSYVTGL
+302 PIERTYVTGL

-376 SKGLTV
+376 AKGLTV
-382 VSGTNYTFVSVAV
+382 VSGTNYTFVSVAI

-400 ILSIAMAATSV
+400 ILSIAMAVTSL
-411 TRYLGNVAQN
+411 TRYFGTVAENVA
-421 VYLQNRVQELQP
+421 LQARVEELQP
-433 AQAVYNDYLAAEAQ
+433 AQTVYNEYLSAAAQ
-447 YDKYTYLYAY
+447 YDKYKYLYEY
-457 TQTPN
+457 TENPN

-474 ILPDSFYTNSFSSDQ
+474 ILPDSFYTDSFSSDQ
-489 TGISMSVTVEGKAA
+489 TGISMTVNVEGKAA

-510 IRNMQS
+510 IRNMES
-516 IDDVEISNITDSK
+516 IEDVQISNITDNQ
-529 DETGTSIVTFSI
+529 DEMGGSWVMFSMTGT
-541 TGSYKVL
+541 YRE
-548 GVILSIA
+548 LS
-555 MAATSVTRYL
+555 
-565 GNVAQNVYLQN
+565 
-576 RVQELQPAQAV
+576 
-587 YNDYLAAEAQYDK
+587 
-600 YTYLYAYT
+600 
-608 QTPNENLVEFIN
+608 
-620 ELEQILPDSFYT
+620 
-632 NSFSSDQTGISM
+632 
-644 SVTVE
+644 
-649 GKAAAARTILN
+649 
-660 IRNMQSID
+660 
-668 DVEISNIT
+668 
-676 DSKDET
+676 
-682 GTSIVTFSI
+682 
-691 TGSYKELTDE
+691 DE
-701 TEESGEAQADTQ
+701 TEETGETVESTQ
-713 TAQ
+713 SVQ